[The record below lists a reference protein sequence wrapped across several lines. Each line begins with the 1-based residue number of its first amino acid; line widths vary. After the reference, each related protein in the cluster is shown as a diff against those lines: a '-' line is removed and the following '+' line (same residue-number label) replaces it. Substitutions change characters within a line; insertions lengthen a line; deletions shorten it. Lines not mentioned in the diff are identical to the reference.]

1 MQRTTKTYH
10 SPVRLHQPRLL
21 IKRVVQDWDER
32 APDQKHDAQVVQFVT
47 PDCNFMAV
55 FLDCVIHAAHT
66 QTRHCSREEAAKHV
80 HVFFGSGLVA
90 RLQLVVQE
98 VRREKEDCC
107 ADQMCV
113 DIDSFV
119 VDIEQRLP

>member
-1 MQRTTKTYH
+1 MT
-10 SPVRLHQPRLL
+10 V
-21 IKRVVQDWDER
+21 I
-32 APDQKHDAQVVQFVT
+32 
-47 PDCNFMAV
+47 
-55 FLDCVIHAAHT
+55 LDCMVRAAHT
-66 QTRHCSREEAAKHV
+66 QARHCSREEAAKRV

-113 DIDSFV
+113 DIDSLV

>member
-1 MQRTTKTYH
+1 
-10 SPVRLHQPRLL
+10 
-21 IKRVVQDWDER
+21 
-32 APDQKHDAQVVQFVT
+32 
-47 PDCNFMAV
+47 MAV
-55 FLDCVIHAAHT
+55 ILDCVVRAAHT
-66 QTRHCSREEAAKHV
+66 QARHCSREEAAEHI

-119 VDIEQRLP
+119 VDVEQRLP